1 MAGRFS
7 RFTADYNLM
16 APEDM
21 DELLFAPFE
30 VALGE
35 DTRERMRAQFENY
48 EYYDGKQHM
57 NESGELVKA
66 SELQRPA
73 GLDYDPTRYATNYFK
88 TVINRKARWQMSG
101 KHGIHVIREQ
111 VDTTEEMTQPGY
123 EPSEAQKKANERAE
137 NHEKLLYQLWHDN
150 KMRTN
155 LLAAARDR
163 LIADRVVCKV
173 VYNPNTGKL
182 KWVWRPDTEFIPV
195 FSDDD
200 FEEMIACHFVRQ
212 KLHYDGDEEIE
223 AIQKQTFTLEG
234 EGEQRMCYLEEAVFS
249 ADDLT
254 QLEVITPKA
263 PMGLDFLPVVLF
275 PVNDLLAENAGESE
289 IADLREQNDILNQM
303 NEDAIDSLKFEMFGI
318 TAITNAPENTASQIQ
333 IAPGAVVELRGVDSG
348 GSGPSIKRI
357 ENGFKW
363 KEAFKDQ
370 YMRVKAAM
378 HEISS
383 LPQVVPQEMNF
394 GGLNGDTLHLLF
406 QDIIADT
413 EEHWLTWQFGLQ
425 ELHEKSVKYLQ
436 ARTGEA
442 NMKYDKAV
450 INAIDVDR
458 DKTEIDFV
466 LPLPDNRAD
475 LVQLLADEM
484 VNDLESRAGAMQ
496 RLGVENVQ
504 AKKQEIANE
513 KAELMAALDPYG
525 GAAPT
530 EGGTG
535 PAGIMTTDGPVEV
548 KEDEEGVL
556 RDKKGEAMVVCPV
569 CNGSGVTLN
578 LDTGTNGK
586 CMNCQG
592 DGYTQLRKR

>member
-1 MAGRFS
+1 MS
-7 RFTADYNLM
+7 
-16 APEDM
+16 PEDM
-21 DELLFAPFE
+21 DELLFLPFE
-30 VALGE
+30 VALGA

-57 NESGELVKA
+57 NDSGELVKA
-66 SELQRPA
+66 KDLPRPPD
-73 GLDYDPTRYATNYFK
+73 LDYDPTRYATNYFK

-101 KHGIHVIREQ
+101 KHALHVTREQ
-111 VDTTEEMTQPGY
+111 VDTLEDTMLPGY
-123 EPSEAQKKANERAE
+123 TPSPAQIKANERAD
-137 NHEKLLYQLWHDN
+137 NYEKLLNQLWHEN
-150 KMRTN
+150 KMRTK

-163 LIADRVVCKV
+163 LIADRVVCKI
-173 VYNPNTGKL
+173 VYDPINGKL

-200 FEEMIACHFVRQ
+200 FEELIACHFIRQ
-212 KLHYDGDEEIE
+212 KLHYEGEEEIE
-223 AIQKQTFTLEG
+223 AIQKQTFSIEG
-234 EGEQRMCYLEEAVFS
+234 EGENRKCYLEEAVFS
-249 ADDLT
+249 AEDLEV
-254 QLEVITPKA
+254 LEVITPKSS
-263 PMGLDFLPVVLF
+263 MELDFIPVVMF
-275 PVNDLLAENAGESE
+275 PVNDLLAESNGDSE
-289 IADLREQNDILNQM
+289 IADLREQNDVLNQM
-303 NEDAIDSLKFEMFGI
+303 NEDAIDSLKFEMFGM
-318 TAITNAPENTASQIQ
+318 TVVLNAPEGTGARMQ
-333 IAPGAVVELRGVDSG
+333 IAPGAVLEAKGVDQG
-348 GSGPSIKRI
+348 QQPNIKRI

-370 YMRVKAAM
+370 YMRVKGAM
-378 HEISS
+378 HEIAS

-394 GGLNGDTLHLLF
+394 GGLNSDTLHLLF

-425 ELHEKSVKYLQ
+425 ELHDKSIKYLQ

-442 NMKYDKAV
+442 AMIYDKAV
-450 INAIDVDR
+450 INSIDVLR

-484 VNDLESRAGAMQ
+484 INDLESKAGAMK

-513 KAELMAALDPYG
+513 KQEAMLLADPYG
-525 GAAPT
+525 AATAGDAGPT
-530 EGGTG
+530 GEGV
-535 PAGIMTTDGPVEV
+535 MTTDGPIEV
-548 KEDEEGVL
+548 KKDANGVL
-556 RDKKGEAMVVCPV
+556 RDPKGEEMTVCPV
-569 CNGSGVTLN
+569 CNGTGSTLN
-578 LDTGTNGK
+578 PDTGSSGI

>member
-1 MAGRFS
+1 MS
-7 RFTADYNLM
+7 
-16 APEDM
+16 PEDM

-35 DTRERMRAQFENY
+35 DTRERIRSQFENY

-66 SELQRPA
+66 RDLPRPPD
-73 GLDYDPTRYATNYFK
+73 LDYDPTRYATNYFK

-101 KHGIHVIREQ
+101 KHGIHVRREQ
-111 VDTTEEMTQPGY
+111 VDLLEDTQVPGY
-123 EPSEAQKKANERAE
+123 VPSEAQLKANERAQ
-137 NHEKLLYQLWHDN
+137 NHEKLLHQLWHEN

-163 LIADRVVCKV
+163 LIADRVVCKI
-173 VYNPNTGKL
+173 VYNPLTGKL

-200 FEEMIACHFVRQ
+200 FEELVACHFIRQ

-223 AIQKQTFTLEG
+223 AIQKQTFSLEG
-234 EGEQRMCYLEEAVFS
+234 EGESRVCYLEEAVFS
-249 ADDLT
+249 ADDLS

-263 PMGLDFLPVVLF
+263 SMGINFIPVVMF
-275 PVNDLLAENAGESE
+275 PVNDLLAENNGDSE
-289 IADLREQNDILNQM
+289 IADLREQNDILNAM
-303 NEDAIDSLKFEMFGI
+303 NEDAIDSLKFEMFGM
-318 TAITNAPENTASQIQ
+318 TAVINAPEGTAERMQ
-333 IAPGAVVELRGVDSG
+333 IAPGAVLEARGVENG
-348 GSGPSIKRI
+348 QAPSIKRI

-363 KEAFKDQ
+363 KDAFKDQ

-383 LPQVVPQEMNF
+383 LPQIVPQEMNF
-394 GGLNGDTLHLLF
+394 GGLNGDTLHLLY

-425 ELHEKSVKYLQ
+425 ELHDKSILYLQ
-436 ARTGEA
+436 ARLGEGA
-442 NMKYDKAV
+442 MVYDKAV
-450 INAIDVDR
+450 IRSIDVTR
-458 DKTEIDFV
+458 DKTEMDFV

-484 VNDLESRAGAMQ
+484 VNDLESKAGAMQ
-496 RLGVENVQ
+496 RLGVENPQ

-513 KAELMAALDPYG
+513 KAEAMQMADPYAQATAG
-525 GAAPT
+525 D
-530 EGGTG
+530 EGLQGEG
-535 PAGIMTTDGPVEV
+535 VMTTDGPIEV
-548 KEDEEGVL
+548 KKDKNGVL
-556 RDKKGEAMVVCPV
+556 RDPKGEEMTVCPV

-578 LDTGTNGK
+578 PDTGSNGI

>member
-1 MAGRFS
+1 MGRFIK
-7 RFTADYNLM
+7 FTADYNLM
-16 APEDM
+16 SPEDM
-21 DELLFAPFE
+21 DELLFLPFE

-35 DTRERMRAQFENY
+35 DTRERMRSQFENY

-66 SELQRPA
+66 KDLERPS

-101 KHGIHVIREQ
+101 KHGIHVRREQ
-111 VDTTEEMTQPGY
+111 VDTLEETMQSGY
-123 EPSEAQKKANERAE
+123 VPSDAQMKANERAE
-137 NHEKLLYQLWHDN
+137 NYEKLLNQLWHEN
-150 KMRTN
+150 RMRTN

-163 LIADRVVCKV
+163 LIADRVVCKI
-173 VYNPNTGKL
+173 VYNPNTGKM

-200 FEEMIACHFVRQ
+200 FEEMIACHFIRQ

-223 AIQKQTFTLEG
+223 AIQKQTFSLEG
-234 EGEQRMCYLEEAVFS
+234 EGESRQCYLEEAVFS
-249 ADDLT
+249 AEDLT

-263 PMGLDFLPVVLF
+263 SMGLNFIPVVMF
-275 PVNDLLAENAGESE
+275 PVNDLLAENNGDSE

-303 NEDAIDSLKFEMFGI
+303 NEDAIDSLKFEMFGL
-318 TAITNAPENTASQIQ
+318 TAVINAPEGTAERMQ
-333 IAPGAVVELRGVDSG
+333 IAPGAVIEARGVENG
-348 GSGPSIKRI
+348 QAPNIKRI

-370 YMRVKAAM
+370 YMRVKGAM

-425 ELHEKSVKYLQ
+425 ELHDKTIQYLQ
-436 ARTGEA
+436 ARTGEGA
-442 NMKYDKAV
+442 MVYDKAV
-450 INAIDVDR
+450 INSIDVTR
-458 DKTEIDFV
+458 DKTEMDFV

-475 LVQLLADEM
+475 LVQLLADEIA
-484 VNDLESRAGAMQ
+484 NDLESRAGAMQ

-513 KAELMAALDPYG
+513 KAEMMQLADPYG
-525 GAAPT
+525 
-530 EGGTG
+530 
-535 PAGIMTTDGPVEV
+535 M
-548 KEDEEGVL
+548 EEGDEGAKGVVTSEGPIKVTKDKDGIL
-556 RDKKGEAMVVCPV
+556 RDPKGEAMTVCPV
-569 CNGSGVTLN
+569 CNGSGTNLN
-578 LDTGTNGK
+578 PDTGTNGI

>member
-1 MAGRFS
+1 
-7 RFTADYNLM
+7 
-16 APEDM
+16 M

-66 SELQRPA
+66 SELPRPP

-111 VDTTEEMTQPGY
+111 IDTTEEMMEPGY
-123 EPSEAQKKANERAE
+123 EMSDAQKKANERAE

-163 LIADRVVCKV
+163 LIADRVVCKI

-182 KWVWRPDTEFIPV
+182 RWIWRPDTEFIPV

-200 FEEMIACHFVRQ
+200 FEEMIACHFIRQ

-223 AIQKQTFTLEG
+223 AIQKQTFSLEG
-234 EGEQRMCYLEEAVFS
+234 EGESRMCYLEEAVFS

-263 PMGLDFLPVVLF
+263 PMGLDFIPVVMF
-275 PVNDLLAENAGESE
+275 PVNDLLAENNGESE

-333 IAPGAVVELRGVDSG
+333 IAPGAVVELRGVDNG
-348 GSGPSIKRI
+348 GTAPNIKRI

-450 INAIDVDR
+450 INSIDVER

-484 VNDLESRAGAMQ
+484 VNDLESKAGAMQ

-513 KAELMAALDPYG
+513 KAELMMIMDPYAQATAG
-525 GAAPT
+525 DA
-530 EGGTG
+530 G
-535 PAGIMTTDGPVEV
+535 PSGQVMTTDGPIEV
-548 KEDEEGVL
+548 TKDEDGTL
-556 RDKKGEAMVVCPV
+556 RDPKGEEMMVCPV
-569 CNGSGVTLN
+569 CNGSGTVLN
-578 LDTGTNGK
+578 PDTGSNGM